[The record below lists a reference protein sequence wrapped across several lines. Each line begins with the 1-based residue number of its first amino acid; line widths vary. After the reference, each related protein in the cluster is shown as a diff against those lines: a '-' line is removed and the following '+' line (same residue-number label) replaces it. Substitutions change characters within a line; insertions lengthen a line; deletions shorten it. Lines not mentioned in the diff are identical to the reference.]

1 MTKKWNLYK
10 IKPQVNVDVMRSKQ
24 QRKDYETKISM
35 DGKGR
40 AIDNIYIEQFCRSL
54 KYGYAYL
61 NSSNGGIDLLK
72 RG

>member
-1 MTKKWNLYK
+1 
-10 IKPQVNVDVMRSKQ
+10 MRSKQ